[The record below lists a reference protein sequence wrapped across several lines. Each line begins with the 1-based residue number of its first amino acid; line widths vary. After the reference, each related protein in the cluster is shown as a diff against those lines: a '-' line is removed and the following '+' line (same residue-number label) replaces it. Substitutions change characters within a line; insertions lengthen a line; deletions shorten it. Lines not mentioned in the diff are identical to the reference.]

1 MTTDQLRKALAE
13 CNGQRDVEFAFT
25 HSTPH
30 CTVRNAMLLPD
41 EDDHLV
47 KLTDGKHV
55 QIIDAEK
62 VAWIRIG

>member
-1 MTTDQLRKALAE
+1 MTNDQLRKALTE
-13 CNGQRDVEFAFT
+13 CNGQRDVEFVFT
-25 HSTPH
+25 ESTAP
-30 CTVRNAMLLPD
+30 CTVKHAMLVPD

-55 QIIDAEK
+55 VILDASR